1 MLVRCP
7 RCRAENQVSDYDPQQ
22 RAVRYLCSGCDCIV
36 SLDLLLDQVPSS
48 SAPLSFARVERP
60 RTILVAD
67 DDAAT
72 RAVAAEI
79 LREAG
84 YDVLEAGDGTAAL
97 DSFERGHPDLLLVE
111 LLMPG
116 VNGVDIVRT
125 VRGGG
130 RARSTPVLVMGS
142 VFKPDVV
149 ALLESLGAAGFI
161 DKDGLVDTLVFRVA
175 QALGEHDGTSSTAL

>member
-7 RCRAENQVSDYDPQQ
+7 RCRAENQISDYDPQQ
-22 RAVRYLCSGCDCIV
+22 RAVRYLCAGCDSIV

-60 RTILVAD
+60 RTVLVAD
-67 DDAAT
+67 DDTAT
-72 RAVAAEI
+72 RSVAADI
-79 LREAG
+79 LREAR
-84 YDVLEAGDGTAAL
+84 YDVIEAGDGTEAL
-97 DSFERGHPDLLLVE
+97 ELFDRRHPDLLLVE

-116 VNGVDIVRT
+116 VNAVDIVRT

-130 RARSTPVLVMGS
+130 RASATPVLVMGS
-142 VFKPDVV
+142 VIKPDVV

-161 DKDGLVDTLVFRVA
+161 DKDSLVDTLVFRVA
-175 QALGEHDGTSSTAL
+175 QALGDGDGAASTSV